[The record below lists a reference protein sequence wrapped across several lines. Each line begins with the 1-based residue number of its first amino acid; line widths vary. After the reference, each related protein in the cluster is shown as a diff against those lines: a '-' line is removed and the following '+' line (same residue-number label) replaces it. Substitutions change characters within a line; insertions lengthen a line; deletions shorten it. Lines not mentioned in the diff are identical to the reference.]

1 VTQAPREI
9 GLMEDRAHERNN
21 KMSCR
26 KGMGKKN
33 SGISFEMKQKR
44 KKKSI
49 AGNEASSSIY
59 GINENQS
66 KKFHHKN
73 LEVSPELRIDIKRQL
88 KRGSHPD

>member
-1 VTQAPREI
+1 
-9 GLMEDRAHERNN
+9 
-21 KMSCR
+21 
-26 KGMGKKN
+26 
-33 SGISFEMKQKR
+33 MKQKR